1 MKAGEKGGLLSRKEK
16 ERKGRQGEKAG
27 GKERVYLPGKLE
39 AGSPGLDSLT
49 LWRVA
54 RAPHRVTELIG
65 TRKRVSRAW
74 S

>member
-49 LWRVA
+49 PGVLL
-54 RAPHRVTELIG
+54 ELPTG
-65 TRKRVSRAW
+65 SLN
-74 S
+74 